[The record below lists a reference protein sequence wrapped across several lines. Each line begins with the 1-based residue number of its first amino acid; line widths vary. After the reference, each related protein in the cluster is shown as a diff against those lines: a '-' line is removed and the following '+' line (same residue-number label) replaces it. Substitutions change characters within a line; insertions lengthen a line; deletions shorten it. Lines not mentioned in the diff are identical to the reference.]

1 MLNYEERLNPLDKY
15 IHLELVGVYR
25 CMRSRLLALPPLRS
39 PPPRTHSLALT
50 SPRSLYF
57 SLVDPRTRLRTCSR
71 PPILAVLKERSVN
84 VRARV

>member
-1 MLNYEERLNPLDKY
+1 
-15 IHLELVGVYR
+15 
-25 CMRSRLLALPPLRS
+25 MRSRLLALPPLRS

-50 SPRSLYF
+50 SPHSLYF

-71 PPILAVLKERSVN
+71 PPILALLKEHGVN

>member
-1 MLNYEERLNPLDKY
+1 MLNYEERLNPFDKY
-15 IHLELVGVYR
+15 INLELVRVSR

-50 SPRSLYF
+50 FPRSLF
-57 SLVDPRTRLRTCSR
+57 LSLVDPRTRLRTCSR
-71 PPILAVLKERSVN
+71 PPILALLKEHSVN